1 MQIRET
7 QTTPTTDTRN
17 FTSTGTPDD
26 DDAKKDGS
34 KRPRTPRRPQPT
46 GLTEDDLEKMQA

>member
-17 FTSTGTPDD
+17 FNCTGTPDD
-26 DDAKKDGS
+26 DAKEDGS
-34 KRPRTPRRPQPT
+34 KKPRKPRRSQLT
-46 GLTEDDLEKMQA
+46 GLTEDDLQKMQA